1 MSMRKGSPRS
11 KKWAF
16 RASLPGKVLRFAGSP
31 AGKVILAV
39 FLITT
44 VTGLA
49 TFGHFYWEYS
59 KLIDAKLSR
68 GPFNRTSRILAA
80 PSPIYVG
87 DEISPDE
94 VLSRLRN
101 AGYSESRHNQVGH
114 FIVKDGTIE
123 VYPGALSYFAQE
135 PAVLYFE
142 KSRVT
147 RIVSLNDST
156 PQTVYELEPEL
167 ITNLFD
173 KDRSKRRLYRFDE
186 FPPVLVNAVLAIEDH
201 RFFEHGGIDV
211 IRTTKAALDGLLE
224 WRLPRGTS
232 TLTQQLSLQ
241 FFLAREEKWHDKL
254 ARKLA
259 ELMIAFQ
266 LEGRLTKQQIFQYY
280 ANQVPLGRVGSFNV
294 MGMGEAARAYYDKDV
309 RELNLPEAA
318 LLAGLIQR
326 PSYLN
331 PYRHPE
337 RARQRR
343 DIVLAAMLREEFI
356 TQQEY
361 DGAVRTEVALAHG
374 NMETSAAPYFVDL
387 VNQRLQERFNEEEL
401 ITQDYWVYTT
411 LDMDLQRAA
420 VEAVRVG
427 MAEVDEKIAKQR
439 RFRGKTPPQA
449 QAALVALDPHTGAI
463 KAIVG
468 GRDYGESQ
476 LNRVLAKRQPG
487 SVFKPFVY
495 AAAIATALEQHQEFT
510 GPREVLTPISLVDD
524 VPTTFWYD
532 DKPYEPSN
540 FGNQI
545 HGLVT
550 LRFALIHSINI
561 ATVKVAEL
569 VGYDR
574 VADLARAAGIG
585 ENLEPTPSIALGS
598 YEATPLAVA
607 GAYTIFANGGK
618 LVKPYF
624 ISQVRDSPGRALYR
638 QRPEQQEVLDPR
650 VAYVITHMLQDVI
663 NEGTAARVR
672 WKYGWKEPSVAGKT
686 GTDDDGWFAGFT
698 DNLIC
703 VVWVGFDDNTDIKLE
718 GADSALPIWAEFMMR
733 AHELRQYRNPKQF
746 EPAEGTVTVDIDPE
760 TGELCTAACPQRT
773 AEVFIAGSEPTRY
786 ARPGGQNLLLATN
799 VAGWDPVTPEQQG
812 EQQEGEAQA
821 GTARPGEGLVGK
833 PTIINVPE
841 ANQPGRNGEP
851 GKAKEKKKGFFS
863 RILDVFK

>member
-1 MSMRKGSPRS
+1 M
-11 KKWAF
+11 KWAF
-16 RASLPGKVLRFAGSP
+16 RTSLPASALRFVGSP
-31 AGKVILAV
+31 AGKVVLAFFV
-39 FLITT
+39 IAS
-44 VTGLA
+44 VAGLL
-49 TFGHFYWEYS
+49 TFSHYYWEFS
-59 KLIDAKLSR
+59 KLIDAKLSD

-80 PSPIYVG
+80 PNPIYVNDEVTP
-87 DEISPDE
+87 DEI
-94 VLSRLRN
+94 LSRLRN
-101 AGYSESRHNQVGH
+101 AGYSDSRHNRVGH
-114 FIVKDGTIE
+114 FIVKDDAIE
-123 VYPGALSYFAQE
+123 VYPGPLSYFAQE

-142 KSRVT
+142 NGRVT
-147 RIVSLNDST
+147 RVVSLNDNT

-167 ITNLFD
+167 VTNLFD
-173 KDRSKRRLYRFDE
+173 KDRSKRRLYSFDE

-201 RFFEHGGIDV
+201 RFFDHSGIDI
-211 IRTTKAALDGLLE
+211 IRTTKAAWDGLIE
-224 WRLPRGTS
+224 WRQPRGTS
-232 TLTQQLSLQ
+232 TLTQQLALQ
-241 FFLAREEKWHDKL
+241 FFLAREEKFYDKL

-280 ANQVPLGRVGSFNV
+280 ANQIPLGRIGSFNV
-294 MGMGEAARAYYDKDV
+294 MGMGEAARAYFDKDV

-337 RARQRR
+337 RGRGRR
-343 DIVLAAMLREEFI
+343 DTVLAAMLRNEYI

-361 DGAVRTEVALAHG
+361 DEGINTEVALAHG
-374 NMETSAAPYFVDL
+374 KIETSSAPYFVDL
-387 VNQRLQERFNEEEL
+387 VNQRLQERFNEDEL

-420 VEAVRVG
+420 VEAMRLG
-427 MAEVDEKIAKQR
+427 MAEVDEKIARQS
-439 RFRGKTPPQA
+439 RFRGQTPPRV
-449 QAALVALDPHTGAI
+449 QAALVAIDAHTGAV

-487 SVFKPFVY
+487 SIFKPFVY
-495 AAAIATALEQHQEFT
+495 AAAIATALENGEEQA

-540 FGNQI
+540 FGTQI

-561 ATVKVAEL
+561 ATVKVAEM

-574 VADLARAAGIG
+574 VADLARAAGISD
-585 ENLEPTPSIALGS
+585 NLEPTPAIALGA
-598 YEATPLAVA
+598 YEATPLDIA
-607 GAYTIFANGGK
+607 GAYTVFVNGGK
-618 LVKPYF
+618 LAKPHF
-624 ISQVRDSPGRALYR
+624 ITQVRDSPGQALYR
-638 QRPEQQEVLDPR
+638 HWPEEEEVLDPR
-650 VAYVITHMLQDVI
+650 VAYVMTHMLRDVI
-663 NEGTAARVR
+663 NRGTAGRVR

-698 DNLIC
+698 NKLIC

-733 AHELRQYRNPKQF
+733 AHQLRPYRNPEPF
-746 EPAEGTVTVDIDPE
+746 EPPEGTVTVDVDPE
-760 TGELCTAACPQRT
+760 TGELCTAACPERM
-773 AEVFIAGSEPTRY
+773 AEVFIAGSQPTRY
-786 ARPGGQNLLLATN
+786 ARPGGQNVLLATN
-799 VAGWDPVTPEQQG
+799 VAGWDTPAPESEDEQN
-812 EQQEGEAQA
+812 GEAAAQN
-821 GTARPGEGLVGK
+821 GSRRPGEGLVGR
-833 PTIINVPE
+833 PTIINVPGGDTPGNNGG
-841 ANQPGRNGEP
+841 ASQPQ
-851 GKAKEKKKGFFS
+851 EKKKGFFS
-863 RILDVFK
+863 RILDVFR